1 MGAITILLLPIYPIV
16 YLFFTF
22 ATMFGT
28 ATGADV
34 TEVTLPYDESQ
45 GIVWTCERTD
55 YGWFDLKDI
64 KIEDNEQIF
73 VFKGRNMFN
82 CESDRRFSEIIF
94 TDKNGNE
101 LIYYAKEAVP
111 FIMGVIEVKMYA
123 PGEYIIAEYTPDAK
137 TKVENACWRLSSSE
151 SYCVEKIETEGVQ
164 TFRHVCFN
172 DKETSLTYYYE
183 GKDDHMDYERIAVS
197 FKYTEDSLQTVE
209 THQIKTID
217 GWVDL
222 E

>member
-16 YLFFTF
+16 YLFFTL

-55 YGWFDLKDI
+55 YGWFDLKDT

-164 TFRHVCFN
+164 TFRHACFN

-197 FKYTEDSLQTVE
+197 FKYTGESLQTVE